1 MNKAEFLAS
10 GKLDFT
16 VSKRK
21 MAYMNTLSTEPYKET
36 PFYCTVNDKTGNGLG
51 PVRSKYTI
59 IQNRTLLDKILDNV
73 TSYNLEKSKCGMF
86 DGGKRIFFFIYLE
99 NQDNEFGD
107 DKIDYYLYA
116 LSSHDGSQRVVLG
129 ITTRMHSCS
138 NMFATLMSNKD
149 NNFILKHTAGLNNI
163 DNKSISFLVF
173 KNIQG
178 IKSMYIKMEQT
189 ILPVDEQERKNVVE
203 EFVDL
208 FYSIKNRERVKK
220 VIYDNRKRL
229 EHSITLEC
237 DSKGANYYG
246 LFNGLTHYTTHFL
259 EKKDTVKSKRYDNF
273 EHQKLDSLVSLTASN
288 FNKKGLEYIYNKIS
302 NN

>member
-1 MNKAEFLAS
+1 
-10 GKLDFT
+10 
-16 VSKRK
+16 
-21 MAYMNTLSTEPYKET
+21 
-36 PFYCTVNDKTGNGLG
+36 
-51 PVRSKYTI
+51 
-59 IQNRTLLDKILDNV
+59 
-73 TSYNLEKSKCGMF
+73 
-86 DGGKRIFFFIYLE
+86 
-99 NQDNEFGD
+99 
-107 DKIDYYLYA
+107 
-116 LSSHDGSQRVVLG
+116 
-129 ITTRMHSCS
+129 
-138 NMFATLMSNKD
+138 MFATLMSNKD

-178 IKSMYIKMEQT
+178 IKSMYIKMKQT

-259 EKKDTVKSKRYDNF
+259 EKKDTVKSKRYENF